1 MFLPGCTPPSGGG
14 ADRPFKERFAD
25 LYWQLEAPNEQGL
38 TENFQRWASRDKL
51 ESASPPTVLVERS
64 VVPTQRTTEPVVPM
78 PPAPEGHVALSF
90 KGGRTLK
97 SDPEMVEGEAKEFN
111 CSYRDYRGDK
121 ALPFNFKVCFTCRE
135 KSHPQR
141 LRREA
146 CGSAGRKPH
155 GNSAI
160 IPLPALERGVFT
172 LQIEL
177 IPDDESEPH
186 IIHEFELRV
195 TRVVKARHQA
205 PEMIQPAAK
214 KARRHE

>member
-1 MFLPGCTPPSGGG
+1 MLF
-14 ADRPFKERFAD
+14 
-25 LYWQLEAPNEQGL
+25 
-38 TENFQRWASRDKL
+38 
-51 ESASPPTVLVERS
+51 RS
-64 VVPTQRTTEPVVPM
+64 
-78 PPAPEGHVALSF
+78 
-90 KGGRTLK
+90 
-97 SDPEMVEGEAKEFN
+97 
-111 CSYRDYRGDK
+111 
-121 ALPFNFKVCFTCRE
+121 
-135 KSHPQR
+135 
-141 LRREA
+141 
-146 CGSAGRKPH
+146 GRKPH

-205 PEMIQPAAK
+205 PEMIQPTAK